1 LTAGSTWA
9 VKHKS
14 QLFGNDMERKED
26 MNIKHLT
33 GIVLFGA
40 TIVWGCKKLYAPP
53 AITANNNYLVVE
65 GLIAAGQDST
75 IIKLSR
81 TVNVSGTTTLN
92 PERGATV
99 TVQDDQN
106 VSYSLHQTDTGKYG
120 APPLN
125 LDNSRKYRL
134 NITTTDGQNYV
145 SDYVPVKV
153 TPPIDSVYYK
163 IQSTTIDYYNKIQ
176 SSGLEIY
183 ADTHDPANNTRYYRW
198 DYTETYIFQTDTV
211 SDYILDPVGSDT
223 LKWSRLRTPAEQIHT
238 CYITANSSA
247 ITVNTSAALSNDVIA
262 NNVITQIPSTSEKVL
277 HRYSILVRQYALTK
291 DAYNF
296 WAALKK
302 NTQQIGTIFDAQ
314 PSANTTNLHCTS
326 DPSRIV
332 IGYVSASS
340 VTQKRIF
347 IDQTQLP
354 HWPYNSP
361 FACLPDF
368 ACWPKGSPPPQMLS
382 YGQLVPMDII
392 RSAGCIG
399 FTVPTY
405 NVPVQSSAC
414 VDCRIHLGG
423 KTVKPAFWQ

>member
-1 LTAGSTWA
+1 MKLSTGLSILAMTALYS
-9 VKHKS
+9 
-14 QLFGNDMERKED
+14 
-26 MNIKHLT
+26 
-33 GIVLFGA
+33 
-40 TIVWGCKKLYAPP
+40 CKRSYAPP
-53 AITANNNYLVVE
+53 AITAPNNYLVVE
-65 GLIAAGQDST
+65 GVIAAGQDST

-81 TVNVSGTTTLN
+81 TVNISGTTALN
-92 PERGATV
+92 PERNATV
-99 TVQDDQN
+99 TVQGDNN
-106 VSYSLHQTDTGKYG
+106 VSYSLQQIDTGRYG

-125 LDNSRKYRL
+125 LDISHKYRL
-134 NITTTDGQNYV
+134 NIITTDGQMYS

-163 IQSTTIDYYNKIQ
+163 IQSTTINYYNNIQ

-183 ADTHDPANNTRYYRW
+183 ADTHDPANNTNYYRW
-198 DYTETYIFQTDTV
+198 DYTETYIYQTYLE
-211 SDYILDPVGSDT
+211 SNYILDTTNPDS
-223 LKWSRLRTPAEQIHT
+223 LKWSRRRTPAEQIHT

-247 ITVNTSAALSNDVIA
+247 IIVNTSAALKSDVIA

-296 WAALKK
+296 WALLKK

-332 IGYVSASS
+332 LGYVSASS

-347 IDQTQLP
+347 IDQAQLP
-354 HWPYNSP
+354 VWPYNSP
-361 FACLPDF
+361 LVCLPD
-368 ACWPKGSPPPQMLS
+368 ASCWLKGAPLPQALS
-382 YGQLVPMDII
+382 YGQLVPMDTI
-392 RSAGCIG
+392 RSGGCPG
-399 FTVPTY
+399 LLQAAY
-405 NVPVQSSAC
+405 LVPVQSNTC

-423 KTVKPAFWQ
+423 KTVKPAFWVDE